1 MTLGKLENGTRRRGH
16 ADAQSSLL
24 VPENVGHSNL
34 KEVPPPVGN
43 GQSPRRLRRSKNR
56 KVIHATRVVQ
66 CLLLLSFC
74 VAWFYYVNVLSYSI
88 QSPSWTPTPTPT
100 PTYQHTLGIAH
111 PQQPEPALIIST
123 TTTTRRKNETRNE
136 EPSTATSSTGFKIPH
151 ILLFTHYRD
160 LLHATDLLVD
170 EEEKVLAA
178 NIRHSIDLH
187 GSDTAVRFLT
197 DEDCIR
203 SLQTVFPAL
212 IPHFVKETQGM
223 IKADIC
229 RGSALYES
237 GGMYLDVDVGVRTNL
252 WLDLLPTTEFVTSLV
267 HQQSKYPRHFFQ
279 AILGAAPKSPI
290 IYKYLQLFLDHY
302 TGKETVKG
310 PLGVILLR
318 RAWDDVYN
326 ENTHSPSTELY
337 QEVLYNKKFFP
348 DLDPAPTWGVRRA
361 CHFVV
366 VARAH
371 QARNA
376 EFTGNDGERKY
387 YIPLYSR
394 IAGSRMCPIQQ
405 QQQQQ
410 QNVTS
415 N

>member
-1 MTLGKLENGTRRRGH
+1 M
-16 ADAQSSLL
+16 
-24 VPENVGHSNL
+24 
-34 KEVPPPVGN
+34 
-43 GQSPRRLRRSKNR
+43 
-56 KVIHATRVVQ
+56 
-66 CLLLLSFC
+66 
-74 VAWFYYVNVLSYSI
+74 
-88 QSPSWTPTPTPT
+88 PTPT
-100 PTYQHTLGIAH
+100 PTYKNTQGIAH
-111 PQQPEPALIIST
+111 PQQPEPASTIST
-123 TTTTRRKNETRNE
+123 TRKNETRNE
-136 EPSTATSSTGFKIPH
+136 EPSPATRSTGFKIPH

-160 LLHATDLLVD
+160 LLHATDLLMD
-170 EEEKVLAA
+170 DEEKVLAA

-267 HQQSKYPRHFFQ
+267 HPNSKYPRHFFQ

-290 IYKYLQLFLDHY
+290 IYKYLQLFLDYY

-326 ENTHSPSTELY
+326 ESTHSPSTELY
-337 QEVLYNKKFFP
+337 QEVLYNKKYFP

-361 CHFVV
+361 CRFVV

-371 QARNA
+371 QAQNA
-376 EFTGNDGERKY
+376 EFAGDDGERKY

-394 IAGSRMCPIQQ
+394 IAGSRMCPIQHS
-405 QQQQQ
+405 
-410 QNVTS
+410 NVTA